1 MTREDALH
9 LFIEEA
15 NKLEKT
21 HIRQDDII
29 LQLAQLVAAC
39 EPVLQKESCDALVKI
54 GATLY
59 KANRSRMQAR
69 EDIAVTMQ
77 ESLASDKSGDSA

>member
-1 MTREDALH
+1 MTREDVLA

-29 LQLAQLVAAC
+29 LQLAQLVADC
-39 EPVLQKESCDALVKI
+39 DPVLQKESCDTLVKI
-54 GATLY
+54 GAILY
-59 KANRSRMQAR
+59 KANRSRKQAR
-69 EDIAVTMQ
+69 DDIAVTMQ
-77 ESLASDKSGDSA
+77 ASRDRQR